1 MNSEIKNL
9 AERLARLEE
18 VLAAAAA
25 GNFTSQIDLDIEA
38 ADDLT
43 SVETGINLLISDLA
57 DEVKKTEELTA
68 ELERERKK

>member
-57 DEVKKTEELTA
+57 DEVKKTEKRTA
-68 ELERERKK
+68 EHERKRKK